1 MREIYINLIGGLLGN
16 SQIPPLTKCFK
27 IPNSNIQFITN
38 PIFNNQYYSL
48 ILMFSFEPKIH
59 PQIIIPRPVKK
70 YSTDLSILEGTEA
83 SDDVEL
89 FSPTKIIHKKGSMK

>member
-1 MREIYINLIGGLLGN
+1 
-16 SQIPPLTKCFK
+16 
-27 IPNSNIQFITN
+27 
-38 PIFNNQYYSL
+38 
-48 ILMFSFEPKIH
+48 MFSFEPKIH